1 MLYTKLFELNSIGLS
16 SNNIGKLFEKFM
28 NLNVNSLITK
38 DEIKSTIT
46 QKKIIDKLIDFLL
59 ENRLLEVLD
68 KDKQNIY
75 KIIVK
80 VPKSQDANEVEVY
93 KQQKLYLTQKD
104 LIVKKLN
111 SYRSKNG
118 YIIKLDIAN
127 STAENGNVKTKD
139 ILLNVEFPKFVKKSI
154 EKDFYANN
162 GYLIAQYGDEAFLF
176 FFERNKL
183 EHYINNLLAL
193 YKKELYR
200 KFEEYNESLD
210 TIKEGLYLKIFIAH
224 SIISNITH
232 DIFSMLNFEN
242 MAAMKYISRVE
253 KPFKEQI
260 LKQKNLEI
268 SKFFIVADEQLDS
281 NFVEEKIRSE
291 DRQEYNIFYK
301 IDRRI
306 DND

>member
-1 MLYTKLFELNSIGLS
+1 M
-16 SNNIGKLFEKFM
+16 
-28 NLNVNSLITK
+28 
-38 DEIKSTIT
+38 
-46 QKKIIDKLIDFLL
+46 
-59 ENRLLEVLD
+59 
-68 KDKQNIY
+68 
-75 KIIVK
+75 
-80 VPKSQDANEVEVY
+80 
-93 KQQKLYLTQKD
+93 
-104 LIVKKLN
+104 
-111 SYRSKNG
+111 
-118 YIIKLDIAN
+118 
-127 STAENGNVKTKD
+127 
-139 ILLNVEFPKFVKKSI
+139 
-154 EKDFYANN
+154 
-162 GYLIAQYGDEAFLF
+162 
-176 FFERNKL
+176 
-183 EHYINNLLAL
+183 
-193 YKKELYR
+193 
-200 KFEEYNESLD
+200 D